1 MFKIFILFAGKVTG
15 YISKKGAHKV
25 TYKTGEDETLRLD
38 DEDVYFDDPSIHCDF
53 LFFFFFFSI
62 FVSFLFLFLTPAR
75 HSTKSPPSTYKW
87 NFAQWSSFERGTM
100 Y

>member
-53 LFFFFFFSI
+53 LFFFFFF
-62 FVSFLFLFLTPAR
+62 FFCFFSFSFFDTSQAF
-75 HSTKSPPSTYKW
+75 HQASTEYL
-87 NFAQWSSFERGTM
+87 
-100 Y
+100 